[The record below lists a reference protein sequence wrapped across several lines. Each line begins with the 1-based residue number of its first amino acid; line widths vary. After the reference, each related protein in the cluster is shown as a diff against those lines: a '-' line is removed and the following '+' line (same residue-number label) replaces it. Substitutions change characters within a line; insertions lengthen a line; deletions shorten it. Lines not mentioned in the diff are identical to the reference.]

1 MSNLLL
7 TLLLI
12 SELPAS
18 SLRDTVDM
26 SLREVEAAVFDPD
39 SLEVKQELFMNNE
52 GCRAYQEYQ
61 YQIVSIPCK
70 TLQKVLDRVKK
81 SLITQGSLVAFEVL
95 CFGFLTAV
103 GAVTDLGEFLSTA
116 TSPENA
122 IPASMTV
129 GELLGK
135 ASENKVSKSHV
146 KIAQECC
153 GCDMVAM
160 ECIRDQC
167 YKDAITLYNKV
178 SQMHSGLKKAANIS
192 GKVALGAAV
201 TGLAIDVISGGSTM
215 GAASVVASNV
225 AMVGTVAKSAMHVG
239 HLTVSCNQ
247 HGDLKQCWQ
256 HLCPPQ
262 GD

>member
-122 IPASMTV
+122 MPASMTV
-129 GELLGK
+129 GSLLGK
-135 ASENKVSKSHV
+135 ASEKKLSKSHV

-153 GCDMVAM
+153 GCKMNAM
-160 ECIRDQC
+160 ECIQGQC
-167 YKDAITLYNKV
+167 YQDAITLYNKV
-178 SQMHSGLKKAANIS
+178 SQMHPDLKTAVNIS

-201 TGLAIDVISGGSTM
+201 TGLAIDAISGGTTM
-215 GAASVVASNV
+215 GAATIAASNV
-225 AMVGTVAKSAMHVG
+225 AMAATVAKGAMNVG
-239 HLTVSCNQ
+239 HLALSCNQ
-247 HGDLKQCWQ
+247 RGDLKQCWQ
-256 HLCPPQ
+256 HLCPSQ
-262 GD
+262 GA